1 MLIRVY
7 SENVS
12 KLFAPHPAK
21 RFEPGDHYYLFVDF
35 SSAEEAENAMNA
47 LNRAEG
53 PWGATLRVQRARGET
68 NSQDRRNKYSSSRD
82 EAAPAA
88 GEVAVAVQ
96 SRQTDT
102 AERSSS

>member
-1 MLIRVY
+1 MDRSLRILIVRDANWLH

-35 SSAEEAENAMNA
+35 SSVEEAENAMNA

-53 PWGATLRVQRARGET
+53 PWGAVLRVQRARGEN
-68 NSQDRRNKYSSSRD
+68 NSQERRPKWSSSRD
-82 EAAPAA
+82 EATPVAE
-88 GEVAVAVQ
+88 EVAA
-96 SRQTDT
+96 
-102 AERSSS
+102 AA